1 MSIKTFI
8 QEKPHLLILFSI
20 FMFSFLLDIYLLTR
34 YNLSYGMDGPF
45 YDLKVQSIIQTGFPA
60 SNDPPLVYYILTPFV
75 LLTGNSFLG
84 IKIGMALIG
93 SLMAFP
99 AFLLTETFSNKLE
112 AKSKVPALL
121 SAFLV
126 TVNVSYF
133 SMIGDFMQNLV
144 GVFFLLLLIYFTVKW
159 LENTAEWKKY
169 GIMSVALLLCS
180 ILTHIYTGMLAVVL
194 FMSLIVFNLLFRTY
208 KTRSLPLFDLKI
220 FGLMLALI
228 LGGLALLF
236 TAYPLMFTKFTTV
249 LSFLNGSSNTSNTMM
264 GSINFTIF
272 LTIPFLLGVFAT
284 IRIFYNGLK
293 EEIESEN
300 PTVSKK
306 TFLSLAYLVM
316 TLVLVVLAVL
326 PSDYQ
331 ERFIAMAFVPV
342 ALLVPLGLKLIE
354 KWISK
359 KFPSKK
365 YFKMGV
371 VTVIAVLF
379 AFSSFY
385 TAAGTFSD
393 MGPSISSDQ
402 YNELLQIKASCVPSE
417 INSTGII
424 MVDDYHTGYWVQYV
438 LGMQVET
445 GNLTEV
451 KQKYPNQ
458 TIYGIIMTRNGSMS
472 NTNYQYLWN
481 PLFPYSFPFGGF
493 NMSWN
498 TNSRQSQFKDNLT
511 APKNSSNSPMNMEN
525 KTIAGNSIPGNSSN
539 GPPSLP
545 NGTSNNAPTQMQGAS
560 GNLAE
565 AGRDGGSF
573 SIGSSWISQG
583 TLIFSKG
590 NIKVYRLS

>member
-8 QEKPHLLILFSI
+8 REKPYLIILLSI
-20 FMFSFLLDIYLLTR
+20 FIFSFALDMYVLTR
-34 YNLSYGMDGPF
+34 YSLSYGMDGPF
-45 YDLKVQSIIQTGFPA
+45 YNLKILSILQTGFPA
-60 SNDPPLVYYILTPFV
+60 SNDPPLVYYLLTPFV
-75 LLTGNSFLG
+75 ALTGNPFFG

-99 AFLLTETFSNKLE
+99 AYLLTETFSDKLKIE
-112 AKSKVPALL
+112 SKVPALL

-133 SMIGDFMQNLV
+133 QMIGDFMQNLV

-159 LENTAEWKKY
+159 LENTGEWKKY
-169 GIMSVALLLCS
+169 GTITVALLLCS
-180 ILTHIYTGMLAVVL
+180 ILTHIYTGMLAVMIVVFL
-194 FMSLIVFNLLFRTY
+194 LVFDLIFRTY
-208 KTRSLPLFDLKI
+208 KTRKLPLLDLKI
-220 FGLMLALI
+220 FGLVAALI

-236 TAYPLMFTKFTTV
+236 TVYPLMFTKFTTV
-249 LSFLNGSSNTSNTMM
+249 LSFLNGSSSTLDRVV
-264 GSINFTIF
+264 GSINLTIF
-272 LTIPFLLGVFAT
+272 LTIPFLLGVFAA
-284 IRIFYNGLK
+284 IKIFYNGLK
-293 EEIESEN
+293 EKIKPEN
-300 PTVSKK
+300 LTVSKK

-316 TLVLVVLAVL
+316 TLILVVLAAL

-354 KWISK
+354 KWISNRI
-359 KFPSKK
+359 PSKK
-365 YFKMGV
+365 GFKIGV
-371 VTVIAVLF
+371 VTLIAVLF

-393 MGPSISSDQ
+393 MGPSITSDQ
-402 YNELLQIKASCVPSE
+402 YNELVQIKASYIPSK
-417 INSTGII
+417 INSSGII

-445 GNLTEV
+445 GNLTDI

-458 TIYGIIMTRNGSMS
+458 TIYGISMTRKGSMS
-472 NTNYQYLWN
+472 STNYQYLWN
-481 PLFPYSFPFGGF
+481 PLFPYSFPFGGV

-511 APKNSSNSPMNMEN
+511 APKNSSNSPPDMGN
-525 KTIAGNSIPGNSSN
+525 KTLPGNSSN
-539 GPPSLP
+539 SPPSLP
-545 NGTSNNAPTQMQGAS
+545 DGTSHNATTQMPGAL

-565 AGRDGGSF
+565 ANRGGGSLNMGN
-573 SIGSSWISQG
+573 SAWISRG
-583 TLIFSKG
+583 TLLFSQG